1 MKLTL
6 AQINDEYN
14 LRIKPIT
21 EPVGEDEW
29 QTPARTIMRLQG
41 DCEDFAIAKLYTMI
55 WAGYPAHD
63 INIHCVRLKG
73 EYHDQPKGTLINH
86 AFVCHKGWVLDNYNP
101 HIVQL
106 GNRVDI
112 KETYAIINTEV
123 PNKYAQWNK
132 MLSERDP
139 ELDQNLIENFFYY
152 ILGNSPTH

>member
-14 LRIKPIT
+14 RRIKSIT
-21 EPVGEDEW
+21 EPEGGDEW
-29 QTPARTIMRLQG
+29 QTPARTIMRLEG
-41 DCEDFAIAKLYTMI
+41 DCEDYAIAKLYTMI
-55 WAGYPAHD
+55 WAGYPAFD

-73 EYHDQPKGTLINH
+73 EFYGQGKGTLINH
-86 AFVCHKGWVLDNYNP
+86 AFVCYEGWVLDNYNP

-106 GNRVDI
+106 GNRLDI
-112 KETYAIINTEV
+112 KETYAIINAEL

-139 ELDQNLIENFFYY
+139 ELDTKLIENFFYQT
-152 ILGNSPTH
+152 LQANLA